1 MLFIFILA
9 SEQLVNG
16 MLYTFTLDL
25 LRETKLE
32 TLQFPTYIEAIL
44 PFDPENNDTEILFTF
59 DIDEKGKIWK
69 MSI

>member
-1 MLFIFILA
+1 
-9 SEQLVNG
+9 

-59 DIDEKGKIWK
+59 DIEEKGKIWK
-69 MSI
+69 MFP